1 MLTKSKERQNGFSK
15 YQIYSGTM
23 GKVKK
28 NFKRHM
34 AELDRQLQMAS
45 PTLRSLR
52 VDKTE
57 IPQTQEGGAEEN
69 VYGTKPSPS
78 QVKNQLYLD
87 IQKAQD
93 AFNNNKIVQQQ
104 KKELNN
110 AIKKKK

>member
-1 MLTKSKERQNGFSK
+1 
-15 YQIYSGTM
+15 M

-57 IPQTQEGGAEEN
+57 IPQTQEDGTDEN

-78 QVKNQLYLD
+78 QVKTQLYLD

-93 AFNNNKIVQQQ
+93 AFNNNKVVQQQ